1 MNQYVT
7 GAVIKKLRQ
16 KNNMTQAQLADQL
29 GVSDKTV
36 SKWETGKGYPDITL
50 LEPIAQA
57 FRVSVA
63 ELLSGSPVQNANV
76 SANMLRS
83 QFYVCPICG
92 NVIHSIGEAAIT
104 CHGLLLQPE
113 MAEESDEQHK
123 IFIEKAEDEYYVR
136 VQHEMT
142 KTHYIS
148 FIAAVS
154 SERIQLV
161 KRYPEEEAE
170 ARFKMQGVRKI
181 FFFCNKDGL
190 FSMDVKKGIDDKEAA
205 YSDHEIRRKQEK
217 IMDIFYQFG
226 ELMNLDPCDEKV
238 QKAAEELHEIAGGQK
253 QVVIEMLNNKY
264 WKKAIRVAGGNGSLE
279 FARKVMQEFYQ
290 TR

>member
-7 GAVIKKLRQ
+7 GAVIKGLRQ
-16 KNNMTQAQLADQL
+16 KSSMTQAQLADRL

-36 SKWETGKGYPDITL
+36 SKWETGKGYPDIML

-57 FRVSVA
+57 FQVSVA

-83 QFYVCPICG
+83 RFYVCPICG
-92 NVIHSIGEAAIT
+92 NVIHSMGEAAIT
-104 CHGLLLQPE
+104 CHGVLLQPE
-113 MAEESDEQHK
+113 TLEESDEQHK
-123 IFIEKAEDEYYVR
+123 IFIERMEDEYYVR

-154 SERIQLV
+154 SNQIQLV

-170 ARFKMQGVRKI
+170 AGFKMQGVRKI
-181 FFFCNKDGL
+181 LIFCNKDGL
-190 FSMDVKKGIDDKEAA
+190 FSVNV
-205 YSDHEIRRKQEK
+205 H
-217 IMDIFYQFG
+217 
-226 ELMNLDPCDEKV
+226 
-238 QKAAEELHEIAGGQK
+238 
-253 QVVIEMLNNKY
+253 
-264 WKKAIRVAGGNGSLE
+264 
-279 FARKVMQEFYQ
+279 
-290 TR
+290 

>member
-7 GAVIKKLRQ
+7 GAVIKELRQ
-16 KNNMTQAQLADQL
+16 KNSMTQVQLAARL

-50 LEPIAQA
+50 LEPIAEA

-104 CHGLLLQPE
+104 CHGVLLQPE

-190 FSMDVKKGIDDKEAA
+190 FSLDVKKGIDDKEAA
-205 YSDHEIRRKQEK
+205 YSDYEIRQKQEK
-217 IMDIFYQFG
+217 IMDVFYQFG
-226 ELMNLDPCDEKV
+226 ELMNLNPCDEKV
-238 QKAAEELHEIAGGQK
+238 QKAAEELHEITGGQK
-253 QVVIEMLNNKY
+253 QVVIEMLNDKY